1 MKKIG
6 DTRPIFIEHNAKK
19 YENRV
24 DIDHILHARGRHTHV
39 LLRVCEFHRIFANIT
54 DLQNKKVSNRKFY
67 TISSHNHTHLMKKH
81 TLAEFQVER
90 ATPRARFLAREKIRE
105 SAKFKNLKKIPI
117 FELL

>member
-24 DIDHILHARGRHTHV
+24 DIDHILHARGRHAHV

-54 DLQNKKVSNRKFY
+54 DLQNKKVSNRKILHNLFPQSY
-67 TISSHNHTHLMKKH
+67 TPHEEAH
-81 TLAEFQVER
+81 VG
-90 ATPRARFLAREKIRE
+90 
-105 SAKFKNLKKIPI
+105 
-117 FELL
+117 